1 MVIVKTP
8 YRVSFAGG
16 GTDLLEYS
24 RKFGGA
30 VVGCSINRY
39 VTVKLE
45 DGKLSS
51 HSDLMSCS
59 GLGGSA
65 AYLSGVY
72 RAYNPSLQKS
82 DVIQHVTNTEKLG
95 QQDQILCV
103 TGGLNTVSFNTD
115 DSYSITHLVPPAWL
129 DKCLSLY
136 YMGDRKVKGKSLL
149 SGINE
154 DALKAQIKLAQQVT
168 LALVNEDFNAF
179 VYNMQEAWEEKKR
192 FRKDLTTE
200 HTRTFEKHMDHHG
213 ILAFKL
219 CGAGGG
225 GYALL
230 ISDPSFKPVLGIPI
244 KLDYDGQVWK

>member
-1 MVIVKTP
+1 MVNVRTP

-39 VTVKLE
+39 ITVRLDGNKLF
-45 DGKLSS
+45 S
-51 HSDLMSCS
+51 HSDLLSRS

-65 AYLSGVY
+65 AYLAGAY
-72 RAYNPSLQKS
+72 RAKNPQRQKS
-82 DVIQHVTNTEKLG
+82 DAIQHVTLTENLG

-103 TGGLNTVSFNTD
+103 TGGLNAVSFNTD

-129 DKCLSLY
+129 DVCLSLY
-136 YMGDRKVKGKSLL
+136 YMGDRKVEGKTLL

-168 LALVNEDFNAF
+168 LALVSEDFDAF

-192 FRKDLTTE
+192 FRPDLINE
-200 HTRTFEKHMDHHG
+200 HTRIFEKNMDRYG

-230 ISDPSFKPVLGIPI
+230 INDPNFKPVLGTPI
-244 KLDYDGQVWK
+244 KLDYEGQVCK